1 MNAALHIK
9 KEGKGQTFYTIYNG
23 KKKKGKVHEKQLF
36 IVIDCFLG
44 DDLSKVFA
52 TKNKSYVSF
61 PEAKVLK
68 LRGCFYIDGK
78 SIVVARNIV
87 GATYSCLLLV
97 FTFGRI

>member
-1 MNAALHIK
+1 MERKRK
-9 KEGKGQTFYTIYNG
+9 KIGVIERKRKGRRMKNNF
-23 KKKKGKVHEKQLF
+23 F
-36 IVIDCFLG
+36 IVVDRFLG

-52 TKNKSYVSF
+52 TKNKSYGSF
-61 PEAKVLK
+61 PEAKFLK

>member
-1 MNAALHIK
+1 MDVIERK
-9 KEGKGQTFYTIYNG
+9 RKGRRMKNNFFN
-23 KKKKGKVHEKQLF
+23 V
-36 IVIDCFLG
+36 VDCFLG
-44 DDLSKVFA
+44 ADLSKVFD
-52 TKNKSYVSF
+52 TKIKDYGSF
-61 PEAKVLK
+61 TDPKFLK

>member
-1 MNAALHIK
+1 MDVIERK
-9 KEGKGQTFYTIYNG
+9 RKGRCMKNNF
-23 KKKKGKVHEKQLF
+23 F
-36 IVIDCFLG
+36 IVVDCFLG

-52 TKNKSYVSF
+52 TKNKSYGSF
-61 PEAKVLK
+61 PEAKFLK